1 MSVHEVPN
9 FENPPCAS
17 TDPEIF
23 FASEI
28 KGASVVSDY
37 RYARKICFSCEFREP
52 CAEYGLHNRVLG
64 VWGGLSEQER
74 DLIRKTRNIKPKP
87 LELGIILISKAT
99 PKSKQKMKNKREK

>member
-9 FENPPCAS
+9 FDNPPCAS

-23 FASEI
+23 FASEL
-28 KGASVVSDY
+28 KGSSVVRDY
-37 RYARKICFSCEFREP
+37 AYARKICSTCPYREP
-52 CAEYGLHNRVLG
+52 CAEYGLHNRVMG
-64 VWGGLSEQER
+64 VWGGLSEQQREF
-74 DLIRKTRNIKPKP
+74 LRKTRNISPKP